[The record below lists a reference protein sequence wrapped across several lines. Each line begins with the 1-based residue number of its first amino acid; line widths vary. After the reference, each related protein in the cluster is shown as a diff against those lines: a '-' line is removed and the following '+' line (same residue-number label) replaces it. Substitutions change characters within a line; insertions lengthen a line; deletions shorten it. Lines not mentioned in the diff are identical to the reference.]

1 MTAPAHQDNTARAAK
16 TVHLIP
22 RDSEIKTVC
31 FDDETQSLRPN
42 LVLVDA
48 EGSVVFEI
56 NELGLKGAARDP
68 SRKLAVVWGDSVVFG
83 IRWSW
88 PCLLDGFVPG
98 YQFLNGGIEA
108 DPYDN
113 ILPPAAEFN
122 PAPAVAL
129 NIPNPGLPPVPSTP
143 TVGGGGF
150 GTTLRPLGIRLR
162 PARSGPPAIDLLPG
176 REPQSPQLRAALLAF
191 LQ

>member
-16 TVHLIP
+16 TVLLIP

-48 EGSVVFEI
+48 AGAVVFEI
-56 NELGLKGAARDP
+56 NELGLKGDARAP
-68 SRKLAVVWGDSVVFG
+68 SRKWAVVWGDSVVFG
-83 IRWSW
+83 ISWSW
-88 PCLLDGFVPG
+88 PCLLDRFAPG

-113 ILPPAAEFN
+113 ILRRAAEFN
-122 PAPAVAL
+122 RAHAVAL
-129 NIPNPGLPPVPSTP
+129 NILMLGWHPVPSTP
-143 TVGGGGF
+143 TAGGGGGL
-150 GTTLRPLGIRLR
+150 GTALRRLGIRLR
-162 PARSGPPAIDLLPG
+162 PARSAPAIDLLP
-176 REPQSPQLRAALLAF
+176 RRNPP
-191 LQ
+191 